1 VPLKGEVFDR
11 FQHGLLVLEADG
23 TILLGNRE
31 AARILDALGNRHGR
45 STCCEALGCRKLGG
59 ACLTELAISEPD
71 GAFETRRDLETQI
84 GTQAIWVSAF
94 SIGADPV
101 RVLVQLRRGDVHD
114 RRVRA
119 NPHWRATRRLRIT
132 TLGRTSIE
140 SGGATIDGDW
150 LDKRAGQLLRYLV
163 VRRGRAVTADEIGES
178 LWRDASYSIASNV
191 RTCVHRLRAELEPRR
206 CNHQAPDYLLT
217 HGGSYCL
224 NLDRVDIDADE
235 FEAHTISGLRLAS
248 TDATSAA
255 RELERGLKLYG
266 GEFLAEIPFAEWALA
281 ERRRLHELACG
292 GLRALS
298 RVHRANG
305 RAECAAVWLER
316 LAGLQPLD
324 EAVCRELVELDMLDG
339 RGSDAKR
346 RYDRLCRMMNDALG
360 YQPSFTLVEL
370 ARTSV

>member
-1 VPLKGEVFDR
+1 
-11 FQHGLLVLEADG
+11 
-23 TILLGNRE
+23 
-31 AARILDALGNRHGR
+31 
-45 STCCEALGCRKLGG
+45 
-59 ACLTELAISEPD
+59 
-71 GAFETRRDLETQI
+71 
-84 GTQAIWVSAF
+84 
-94 SIGADPV
+94 
-101 RVLVQLRRGDVHD
+101 
-114 RRVRA
+114 
-119 NPHWRATRRLRIT
+119 
-132 TLGRTSIE
+132 
-140 SGGATIDGDW
+140 
-150 LDKRAGQLLRYLV
+150 
-163 VRRGRAVTADEIGES
+163 
-178 LWRDASYSIASNV
+178 
-191 RTCVHRLRAELEPRR
+191 LRADLEPRR
-206 CNHQAPDYLLT
+206 CNHQTPDYLLT